1 MNPRIINQGDAE
13 WANLPYRDL
22 PYTVVK
28 EGCGLCAVTMCAM
41 ELGKYWDYTPLDTI
55 DYMRQF
61 ATNGDGTLQ
70 SGISAGLDKYLGN
83 HTQCYV
89 GNSMQSAWDEL
100 NRGNRIGIILFG
112 ADAIGPDLT
121 EWTKGGH
128 YVMFGQYK
136 YENGEHWFYT
146 KDSSYR
152 HNDGWHSYERS
163 MRGCIPSYIWTAK
176 IMKNGWIKED
186 GYWYFYKDGKR
197 VTDAWEQDSEGKWY
211 WLGGDGKM
219 AAGKTITWKGN
230 RYYLKTDGSMASA
243 EWIKF
248 VNGWRYY
255 TKSGK
260 MQVGWLKYKNNMYYL
275 KDDGFMVTGTM
286 TVPCKF
292 DSEGKLK
299 PTPTK

>member
-1 MNPRIINQGDAE
+1 MNPRIIDQGDE
-13 WANLPYRDL
+13 QWANLPYRDL

-41 ELGKYWDYTPLDTI
+41 EMGKYWNYTPLDTI
-55 DYMRQF
+55 DFMRQY
-61 ATNGDGTLQ
+61 ATNGNGTEGA
-70 SGISAGLDKYLGN
+70 GIDAGLDKYVGN
-83 HTQCYV
+83 HKRLYV
-89 GNSMQSAWDEL
+89 PSSMQAAWDEL
-100 NRGNRIGIILFG
+100 NQGNRIGIILFG
-112 ADAIGPDLT
+112 SERGPDNT

-163 MRGCIPSYIWTAK
+163 MRGCIPELIWTAK

-219 AAGKTITWKGN
+219 VAGKTISWKGN

-248 VNGWRYY
+248 ANGWRYY

-299 PTPTK
+299 STPTK

>member
-1 MNPRIINQGDAE
+1 MNPRIIDQGDKQ
-13 WANLPYRDL
+13 WANLPYRTL

-41 ELGKYWDYTPLDTI
+41 EMGKYWNYTPLDTI
-55 DYMRQF
+55 DFMRQY
-61 ATNGDGTLQ
+61 ATNGDGTEGA
-70 SGISAGLDKYLGN
+70 GIDAGLDKYVGN
-83 HTQCYV
+83 HKRFYDMAPFWNEV
-89 GNSMQSAWDEL
+89 SK
-100 NRGNRIGIILFG
+100 GNRIGVILFN
-112 ADAIGPDLT
+112 DNIPPDGK
-121 EWTKGGH
+121 EWTLSGH
-128 YVMFGQYK
+128 YVMFNQYK
-136 YENGEHWFYT
+136 YENGQHWLYT
-146 KDSSYR
+146 KDSSWRAKSGFY
-152 HNDGWHSYERS
+152 SYERS
-163 MRGCIPSYIWTAK
+163 MAGCISVLWTAEVK
-176 IMKNGWIKED
+176 NMKNGWLKED

-211 WLGGDGKM
+211 WLGSDGKM
-219 AAGKTITWKGN
+219 VAGKTITWKGN

-248 VNGWRYY
+248 ANGWRYY